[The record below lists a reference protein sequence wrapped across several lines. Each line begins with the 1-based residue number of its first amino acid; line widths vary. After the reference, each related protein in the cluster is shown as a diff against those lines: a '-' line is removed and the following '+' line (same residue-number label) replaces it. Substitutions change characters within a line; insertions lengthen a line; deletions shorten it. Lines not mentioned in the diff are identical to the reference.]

1 MPVSGGTHDRA
12 AESGRRGASTAG
24 ITRTPDPTSGPDG
37 RLARWGRPAAVLV
50 LGGAVLWGTLSIIGQ
65 IITHTSLGSAVVRGD
80 TRVSRWFFAGRTPQF
95 DRLTHYGTMLSD
107 TLTAIIVTVVV
118 VTVLFV
124 LRRRWEAA
132 TVLVAILGELFVFVL
147 VTATVQ
153 RARPPVPHLDPA
165 PPTSSF
171 PSGHTAAAVALYVGF
186 AVLLL
191 RSAVR
196 RALAV
201 PLAVLFCLVPFVV
214 GISRLYRGMHY
225 PSDVVFGALGGGCW
239 LLLTLYVLSG
249 PPTRALR
256 AASSR
261 RSDAHQDTA
270 PARTH

>member
-1 MPVSGGTHDRA
+1 MVVTGGTSDRA
-12 AESGRRGASTAG
+12 ARRSPAGTGDRKIGRTGEAPDRRDGGAAPSF
-24 ITRTPDPTSGPDG
+24 
-37 RLARWGRPAAVLV
+37 LASWARPAGTLV
-50 LGGAVLWGTLSIIGQ
+50 AGGALLWGVLSLIGNL
-65 IITHTSLGSAVVRGD
+65 ITHTALGAPVVRLD
-80 TRVSRWFFAGRTPQF
+80 TRVSRWFFAGRTPRF
-95 DRLTHYGTMLSD
+95 DTLTHDGTMLSD
-107 TLTAIIVTVVV
+107 TLTAIAVTVVV
-118 VTVLFV
+118 VGVLL
-124 LRRRWEAA
+124 LRHRRWEAL

-201 PLAVLFCLVPFVV
+201 PAAVLFCLVPFVV
-214 GISRLYRGMHY
+214 GLSRIYRGMHY
-225 PSDVVFGALGGGCW
+225 PSDVLFGALGGGCW
-239 LLLTLYVLSG
+239 LLLTLYVLAG

-256 AASSR
+256 ER
-261 RSDAHQDTA
+261 
-270 PARTH
+270 